1 MIIVKEK
8 ELKTMDIK
16 VTQYEYKT
24 LAEMSKG
31 DCFLNNKGNIIVFD
45 KKIENQENKY
55 YVHFFRHSHFGC
67 FPYKDTGKLFKVIKK
82 ADIF

>member
-1 MIIVKEK
+1 MNIE
-8 ELKTMDIK
+8 
-16 VTQYEYKT
+16 VTQCEYKT

-55 YVHFFRHSHFGC
+55 YVHFFRHSYFGC
-67 FPYKDTGKLFKVIKK
+67 FPYKDNGKLFKVIKK